1 MTNRHLI
8 KTVGIKL
15 ILLTAMFSLI
25 ACDLFSK
32 KPQRIEFLDNSF
44 AVMKPVSWSLRDD
57 LNDVADLQMG
67 NLLKEAYAI
76 IISESKMDF
85 EDLSLQGHSDITRSM
100 LREGL
105 DNYNESG
112 PEYLDNNEFPM
123 LRYRLTGTAEGVHI
137 TYWHVTIETAAYY
150 HQMIL
155 WSLKSK
161 FAKNKADFNAV
172 IQSFEVISE

>member
-1 MTNRHLI
+1 MAILAKAVGSHLMI
-8 KTVGIKL
+8 ATVIFC
-15 ILLTAMFSLI
+15 LT
-25 ACDLFSK
+25 ACDLVSK

-44 AVMKPVSWSLRDD
+44 AVMKPAGWSLRDD

-85 EDLSLQGHSDITRSM
+85 EDISLQGHSDITRSM

-105 DNYNESG
+105 ENYNESG
-112 PEYLDNNEFPM
+112 PEYLENNEFSI

-137 TYWHVTIETAAYY
+137 TYWHVTIETAAHY

-155 WSLKSK
+155 WSLRSK